1 MTTDKK
7 TTRFHTRGFTSLLT
21 TCSFLVLAITGIV
34 LYISP
39 KGRVAHWT
47 GWTVLGIDKEQWSDI
62 HMIASLLFLIS
73 AAFHLYFNW
82 RIFWGY
88 IKKRLEA
95 SLNLKLEMLLALAI
109 TILCCIGVFLHWP
122 PFSLIPDGR
131 LALQDYWEQRSAPA
145 PAPHAE
151 EFTLTR
157 LADQI
162 GLPVETIL
170 KRLQDAG
177 ISDATALDKVGDLA
191 TRYNKTPDQL
201 FDIVQPGRQGASG
214 QGKGGKG
221 NKKNGKG
228 NQEGNQGGMQRQSNN
243 PSRQG
248 QGANTGRQS
257 SQGGNRN
264 SGMGYGRMT
273 LEALCQQQGI
283 PLDEGL
289 SRLKTAGISAQPSD
303 TLRTLASQSGKLP
316 HDIVQLLQK

>member
-21 TCSFLVLAITGIV
+21 TCSFLLLAITGIV

-62 HMIASLLFLIS
+62 HMIVSLLFLIS

-109 TILCCIGVFLHWP
+109 TLLCCIGVFLHWP

-131 LALQDYWEQRSAPA
+131 LALQNYWEQRSAPA

-162 GLPVETIL
+162 GLPVETVL

-177 ISDATALDKVGDLA
+177 INDASALDKVGDLA
-191 TRYNKTPDQL
+191 TRHNKTPNQL
-201 FDIVQPGRQGASG
+201 FQIVQPGYQGASG

-221 NKKNGKG
+221 NKNGKG
-228 NQEGNQGGMQRQSNN
+228 TQDGMQRQSNS

-248 QGANTGRQS
+248 ANTERQS
-257 SQGGNRN
+257 AQGGNRN

-273 LEALCQQQGI
+273 LEALCQQQDI

-289 SRLKTAGISAQPSD
+289 SRLKAAGISAQPSD